1 MYLAQTDILLA
12 IVRVDLAVA
21 IVYLTV
27 VAADVLAVL
36 GGVGALRAVKAHVAK
51 DSRVA
56 CAAIELR
63 CRAHNKRRRTFL
75 HLELLR
81 GQH

>member
-36 GGVGALRAVKAHVAK
+36 GGVGALRAVKA
-51 DSRVA
+51 
-56 CAAIELR
+56 L
-63 CRAHNKRRRTFL
+63 HNI
-75 HLELLR
+75 
-81 GQH
+81 G